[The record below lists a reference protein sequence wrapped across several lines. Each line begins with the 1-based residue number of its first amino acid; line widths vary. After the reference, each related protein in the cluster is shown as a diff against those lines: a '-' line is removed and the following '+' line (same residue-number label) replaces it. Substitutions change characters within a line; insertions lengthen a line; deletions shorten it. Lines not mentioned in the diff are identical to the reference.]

1 MPDAVDIATRG
12 AWVQTESLT
21 LLRRVISLET
31 GVRQHVAEATGL
43 SDTEVHALEHLAH
56 QPIGPAEIARLLDVS
71 TAASTGIVD
80 RLEARGHVE
89 RRPHTSD
96 RRRTEVVITDSAR
109 SEVINHMGTM
119 FRALAVLDSSLSE
132 AEREVVVRYLRGVV
146 EAADALALADLP
158 DEAAQP

>member
-1 MPDAVDIATRG
+1 MTDAAKIATPG

-21 LLRRVISLET
+21 LLRHVMSLES

-43 SDTEVHALEHLAH
+43 SDTEVHALEHLAR

-80 RLEARGHVE
+80 RLEAKGHVE

-109 SEVINHMGTM
+109 REVVTHMGAM
-119 FRALAVLDSSLSE
+119 FRALAALDASLSE
-132 AEREVVVRYLRGVV
+132 DEREVVVRYLRGAV
-146 EAADALALADLP
+146 EAAG
-158 DEAAQP
+158 EITE